1 MNGFIEISLYLL
13 HNSMHKLLKKIYF
26 ITFFYSLLFLNT
38 IGYSIEVSS
47 FQPEKR
53 LEFNELFPQK
63 ICDDIYSNSNFGL
76 AKKPEREIMLM
87 NYINLKKLKFN
98 LTFTYY

>member
-1 MNGFIEISLYLL
+1 
-13 HNSMHKLLKKIYF
+13 MHKLLKKIYF

-63 ICDDIYSNSNFGL
+63 VCDDIYNNSNFGF
-76 AKKPEREIMLM
+76 INSMLLSLVLVPLILIELFLTLIKIFL
-87 NYINLKKLKFN
+87 NFLKILSGM
-98 LTFTYY
+98 